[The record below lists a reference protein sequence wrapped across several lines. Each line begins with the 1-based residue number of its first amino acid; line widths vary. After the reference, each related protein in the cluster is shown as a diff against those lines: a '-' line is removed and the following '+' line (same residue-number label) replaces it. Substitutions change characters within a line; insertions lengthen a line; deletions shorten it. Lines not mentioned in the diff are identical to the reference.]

1 MRETES
7 RMGYIASCC
16 YCGSFLQETKGDC
29 CTRVI
34 CPKCGRQMVVII
46 RKGKVTTFMDRR
58 SETRSEAD
66 PGQEQ
71 KQVLRLIHYD
81 RVSRSGIGDHGT
93 PMVAEKKMEYG
104 KRS

>member
-7 RMGYIASCC
+7 RMGYIVSCC

-66 PGQEQ
+66 PGQENEQ
-71 KQVLRLIHYD
+71 CLRLIHYD
-81 RVSRSGIGDHGT
+81 RISRSGIGDQGT
-93 PMVAEKKMEYG
+93 SMVAEKKMEYG